1 MKANAD
7 LPSRVEA
14 RNMKR
19 RRRRREGCVYRRGQ
33 VFWLKWADGFG
44 ITRYRSSGSADRT
57 IAENMLRDELKRKAD
72 GLGASPD
79 PRRTLVD
86 DLLEA
91 LKNRYRVEG
100 RRSLERLEDAVEHLL
115 RMFRGVS
122 ASRVKG
128 ADVLRYANLRLE
140 EKAKAAT
147 INRELAALRAA
158 YRLGLDNDTIVA
170 MPRIRL
176 LPENNARQ
184 GFADTK
190 QVATICRHLSPDLAD
205 AVQFMFI
212 TGWRSRSEV
221 LPLRWAQ
228 VDFAGGFVR
237 LEPGTAKNNEG
248 RAFPLIPELR
258 ALVERRLAITRRCE
272 RAQGRII
279 AHVFHRSGNPIRS
292 LRRAW
297 KTACTDAGR
306 PGLLLHDLRRSAVR
320 NVERAGISRSVAMK
334 LTGHKTEAVYRRYAI
349 VAEGDLREAGTKL
362 AASLGTM
369 SATTSSSDSSGDT
382 RLPSAV
388 VAENSEGG

>member
-1 MKANAD
+1 
-7 LPSRVEA
+7 
-14 RNMKR
+14 MKR
-19 RRRRREGCVYRRGQ
+19 RQRRPEGCVYRRGQ
-33 VFWLKWADGFG
+33 IFWLKWADALGR
-44 ITRYRSSGSADRT
+44 THYRSSGSPDREV
-57 IAENMLRDELKRKAD
+57 AENALREELKRKAD
-72 GLGASPD
+72 GLAASPD
-79 PRRTLVD
+79 PRRTLAD
-86 DLLEA
+86 DLLGA
-91 LKNRYRVEG
+91 LKDRYRVEG

-115 RMFRGVS
+115 RMFRGVP
-122 ASRVKG
+122 AARVKG

-140 EKAKAAT
+140 EKAKPAT

-184 GFADTK
+184 GFADVK
-190 QVATICRHLSPDLAD
+190 QVAALCRQLSPDLAD

-221 LPLRWAQ
+221 LPLRWPQ

-237 LEPGTAKNNEG
+237 LEPGTTKNGEG
-248 RAFPLIPELR
+248 RAFPLIAELR
-258 ALVERRLAITRRCE
+258 ALLERRQAITRRCE

-279 AHVFHRSGNPIRS
+279 AHVFHRYGKPIKS

-297 KTACTDAGR
+297 RTACKDAGR

-320 NVERAGISRSVAMK
+320 NLERAGISRSVAMK

-349 VAEGDLREAGTKL
+349 VAESDLREAGTKL
-362 AASLGTM
+362 AAALGTVA
-369 SATTSSSDSSGDT
+369 ATAPLSDNSGD
-382 RLPSAV
+382 
-388 VAENSEGG
+388 NSVTARKGRSLNA

>member
-1 MKANAD
+1 
-7 LPSRVEA
+7 
-14 RNMKR
+14 
-19 RRRRREGCVYRRGQ
+19 
-33 VFWLKWADGFG
+33 VFWLKWADAFG
-44 ITRYRSSGSADRT
+44 RAHYRSSGSQDRAV
-57 IAENMLRDELKRKAD
+57 AENMLRDELKRKAD
-72 GLGASPD
+72 GLAASPD

-86 DLLEA
+86 DLVEA

-115 RMFRGVS
+115 RMF
-122 ASRVKG
+122 SRVPATQVRG

-140 EKAKAAT
+140 EKARPAT

-184 GFADTK
+184 GFAEAK
-190 QVATICRHLSPDLAD
+190 QIATICRRLPPDLAD

-221 LPLRWAQ
+221 LTLAWAQ
-228 VDFAGGFVR
+228 VDFQGGFVR
-237 LEPGTAKNNEG
+237 LEPGTTKNNEG

-258 ALVERRLAITRRCE
+258 ALLERRQAITRRCE

-279 AHVFHRSGNPIRS
+279 AHIFHRYGKPIKS

-297 KTACTDAGR
+297 RTACKEAGR

-320 NVERAGISRSVAMK
+320 NLERAGISRSVAMK

-349 VAEGDLREAGTKL
+349 VAESDLCGAGTKL
-362 AASLGTM
+362 AATLGTS
-369 SATTSSSDSSGDT
+369 SATASLSDNSGDISVT
-382 RLPSAV
+382 ARKGV
-388 VAENSEGG
+388 R

>member
-1 MKANAD
+1 
-7 LPSRVEA
+7 
-14 RNMKR
+14 MKR
-19 RRRRREGCVYRRGQ
+19 RRRRPEGCVYRRGQ
-33 VFWLKWADGFG
+33 VFWVKWTDAYGR
-44 ITRYRSSGSADRT
+44 TRYRSAGSPDRT
-57 IAENMLRDELKRKAD
+57 VAENVLRDELKRKAD
-72 GLGASPD
+72 GLAASPD

-86 DLLEA
+86 DLVEA

-100 RRSLERLEDAVEHLL
+100 RRSIERLEDAVEHLL
-115 RMFRGVS
+115 RMF
-122 ASRVKG
+122 SRVPAAQVKG

-140 EKAKAAT
+140 EKAKPAT

-184 GFADTK
+184 GFAEAK
-190 QVATICRHLSPDLAD
+190 QVATICRRLPPDLAD

-221 LPLRWAQ
+221 LPLTWAQ
-228 VDFAGGFVR
+228 VDFQGGFVR
-237 LEPGTAKNNEG
+237 LEPGTTKNNEG

-258 ALVERRLAITRRCE
+258 ALLERRQAITRRCE

-279 AHVFHRSGNPIRS
+279 AHVFHRYGKPIRS

-297 KTACTDAGR
+297 KTACKDAGR

-320 NVERAGISRSVAMK
+320 NLERAGISRSVAMK

-349 VAEGDLREAGTKL
+349 VAESDLREAGAKL
-362 AASLGTM
+362 AAMLGT
-369 SATTSSSDSSGDT
+369 STATASLSDNFGDNSVTARKGRSLSG
-382 RLPSAV
+382 
-388 VAENSEGG
+388 

>member
-1 MKANAD
+1 
-7 LPSRVEA
+7 
-14 RNMKR
+14 MKR
-19 RRRRREGCVYRRGQ
+19 RRRRPEGCVYRRGQ
-33 VFWLKWADGFG
+33 VFWLKWTDAFG
-44 ITRYRSSGSADRT
+44 RTCYRSSDSTDRAV
-57 IAENMLRDELKRKAD
+57 AENVLRDELKRKAD
-72 GLGASPD
+72 GLAASPD

-86 DLLEA
+86 DLLDA
-91 LKNRYRVEG
+91 LKNRYRVEA
-100 RRSLERLEDAVEHLL
+100 RRSLERLEDAVEYLL

-122 ASRVKG
+122 AAKVKG

-140 EKAKAAT
+140 EKAKPAT
-147 INRELAALRAA
+147 VNRELAALRAA

-176 LPENNARQ
+176 LPEHNARQ
-184 GFADTK
+184 GFAETK
-190 QVATICRHLSPDLAD
+190 QVATICRRLQADLAD
-205 AVQFMFI
+205 AVQFMLI

-221 LPLRWAQ
+221 LPLTWAQ

-237 LEPGTAKNNEG
+237 LEPGTTKNNEG

-258 ALVERRLAITRRCE
+258 AILERRLAITRRCE

-279 AHVFHRSGNPIRS
+279 ANVFHRYGKPIKS

-297 KTACTDAGR
+297 KTACEDAGR

-320 NVERAGISRSVAMK
+320 NLERAGISRSVAMK

-362 AASLGTM
+362 AASLGTTA
-369 SATTSSSDSSGDT
+369 ATASFSDNSGDISVT
-382 RLPSAV
+382 ERRERSLS
-388 VAENSEGG
+388 G

>member
-1 MKANAD
+1 
-7 LPSRVEA
+7 
-14 RNMKR
+14 MKR
-19 RRRRREGCVYRRGQ
+19 RRRRPEGCVYRRGQ
-33 VFWLKWADGFG
+33 VFWLKWTDAFG
-44 ITRYRSSGSADRT
+44 KICYRSSGSRDRSV
-57 IAENMLRDELKRKAD
+57 AENMLRDELKRKAD
-72 GLGASPD
+72 GLAASPD

-100 RRSLERLEDAVEHLL
+100 RRSLERLEDAIEHLL

-122 ASRVKG
+122 AARVKG
-128 ADVLRYANLRLE
+128 SDVLRYANLRLE
-140 EKAKAAT
+140 EKAKPAT
-147 INRELAALRAA
+147 VNRELAALRAA

-184 GFADTK
+184 GFAEAK
-190 QVATICRHLSPDLAD
+190 QVATICRCLHADLAD
-205 AVQFMFI
+205 AVRFMFI

-221 LPLRWAQ
+221 LPLTWAQ

-237 LEPGTAKNNEG
+237 LEPGTTKNNEG

-258 ALVERRLAITRRCE
+258 TLLERRQAITRRCE

-279 AHVFHRSGNPIRS
+279 ARVFHRNGKPIKS

-297 KTACTDAGR
+297 KTACEDAGR

-320 NVERAGISRSVAMK
+320 NLERAGISRSVAMK

-362 AASLGTM
+362 TASLGTTA
-369 SATTSSSDSSGDT
+369 ATASLSDDSGDISVT
-382 RLPSAV
+382 ARRERSLS
-388 VAENSEGG
+388 G

>member
-19 RRRRREGCVYRRGQ
+19 RRRRPEGCVYRRGQ
-33 VFWLKWADGFG
+33 LFWLKWTDGFG

-57 IAENMLRDELKRKAD
+57 VAENTLRDELKRKAD
-72 GLGASPD
+72 GLAASPD
-79 PRRTLVD
+79 PRRTMVD

-122 ASRVKG
+122 AARVKG

-140 EKAKAAT
+140 EKAKPAT

-184 GFADTK
+184 GFADAK
-190 QVATICRHLSPDLAD
+190 QVAAICRHLSPDLSD

-221 LPLRWAQ
+221 LPLTWAQ

-237 LEPGTAKNNEG
+237 LEPGTTKNNEG

-258 ALVERRLAITRRCE
+258 GLLERRLAITRRCE
-272 RAQGRII
+272 RGQGRII
-279 AHVFHRSGNPIRS
+279 ANVFHRSGKPIKS

-297 KTACTDAGR
+297 KTACKDAGR

-320 NVERAGISRSVAMK
+320 NLERAGISRSVAMK

-362 AASLGTM
+362 AAALDSVPRTATLGADP
-369 SATTSSSDSSGDT
+369 SNELVT
-382 RLPSAV
+382 RSTKRPEIV
-388 VAENSEGG
+388 R